1 MKKEKTVKTY
11 QRRTKSGKIVTVRQ
25 HTASYDAADKAKDAA
40 KRKGAGKELEEVKA
54 KKSPQKADLFD
65 GYDFTKDDFNEWYEG
80 TGSAADKKV
89 AKALRKTLGRKAYNE
104 LNNLAADNYKK
115 GGANSFFKK
124 NVHST
129 ATAVNK
135 ASTAT
140 DLASIKVPKGYT
152 LQGKPRPFKDDEGK
166 GHKVSAINKDGYKVT
181 LYRYDDATA
190 KKLGENNKQWNLE
203 FGSETPI
210 KSSASKKGAK
220 KKDKTERVLTNGE
233 DVKSTETRSI
243 TTKRTTSKGDYTPA
257 FRDYVKKSG
266 YELNEYG
273 VLLKGGKPVENGRNI
288 MQSFAK
294 AYRSG
299 SKPTLPKQSS
309 GRLTAVEK
317 AYADYHKEQ
326 GRKGKPDYSSEEFM
340 DFASTYKKQGSPRA
354 SKKTTAKTGK
364 SAKKSEKETYVE
376 AGGKKGHKA
385 VPKSSYKKYKEDPAY
400 ERRLEKDPKFA
411 SSEAVKGAKAELR
424 GYGKQ
429 TPASIARQYGK
440 DSKEYKGY
448 MKLYSTPVPKDPK
461 KAAVRNAVL
470 QGFGRAGDD
479 TCRDLLVANGYP
491 HTHAYSK
498 GVKEITALAK
508 KYGIDW

>member
-1 MKKEKTVKTY
+1 MKKEKTIRTY
-11 QRRTKSGKIVTVRQ
+11 QRRTKSGKIVTVKQ
-25 HTASYDAADKAKDAA
+25 HTAKYDAAEKAKEAA
-40 KRKGAGKELEEVKA
+40 KKKGAGNELEAKMKRLRLKELIGKELPEEEVEKKVLDEDEKEA
-54 KKSPQKADLFD
+54 KKKGKIRPVGTGTNGPEPKKSTAKSKPKKAESAASNSA
-65 GYDFTKDDFNEWYEG
+65 FTAAEFKEWYHG

-89 AKALRKTLGRKAYNE
+89 AKALRAQLGRAGYRKLEDEAI
-104 LNNLAADNYKK
+104 DNYSSRGHLSMFKRVSGGSSV
-115 GGANSFFKK
+115 GGAKETQK
-124 NVHST
+124 G
-129 ATAVNK
+129 K

-166 GHKVSAINKDGYKVT
+166 GHKVSALNKDGYKVT

-190 KKLGENNKQWNLE
+190 KKLGENNKRWSLE

-210 KSSASKKGAK
+210 KKKNTMKQSAGAEKGKKSEPKGATKTGKSSSSAPKKGEVSGNEYFDGRRWRNLKSLPKSDEFRREVIENARK
-220 KKDKTERVLTNGE
+220 EGHIINVSTE
-233 DVKSTETRSI
+233 KST
-243 TTKRTTSKGDYTPA
+243 
-257 FRDYVKKSG
+257 
-266 YELNEYG
+266 
-273 VLLKGGKPVENGRNI
+273 
-288 MQSFAK
+288 
-294 AYRSG
+294 
-299 SKPTLPKQSS
+299 
-309 GRLTAVEK
+309 
-317 AYADYHKEQ
+317 
-326 GRKGKPDYSSEEFM
+326 
-340 DFASTYKKQGSPRA
+340 
-354 SKKTTAKTGK
+354 KTGK
-364 SAKKSEKETYVE
+364 SAKKSEKETSAE
-376 AGGKKGHKA
+376 TGGKKGHKT
-385 VPKSSYKKYKEDPAY
+385 VPKSSYKKYKEDPTY

-440 DSKEYKGY
+440 GSKEYKGY

>member
-25 HTASYDAADKAKDAA
+25 HTAKYDAAEALKEAA
-40 KRKGAGKELEEVKA
+40 KKKGAGNELEAKMKRLRLKELIGKELPEEEVEKKVLDEDEKGA
-54 KKSPQKADLFD
+54 KKKGKIRPVGTGTNGPEPKKSMAKSKPKKAESAASNSA
-65 GYDFTKDDFNEWYEG
+65 FTAAEFKEWYHG

-89 AKALRKTLGRKAYNE
+89 AKALRAQLGRAGYRKLEDEAI
-104 LNNLAADNYKK
+104 DNYSSRGHLSMFKRVSGGSEVSAKK
-115 GGANSFFKK
+115 GKSDVKEK
-124 NVHST
+124 
-129 ATAVNK
+129 AV
-135 ASTAT
+135 
-140 DLASIKVPKGYT
+140 
-152 LQGKPRPFKDDEGK
+152 E
-166 GHKVSAINKDGYKVT
+166 
-181 LYRYDDATA
+181 A
-190 KKLGENNKQWNLE
+190 K
-203 FGSETPI
+203 T
-210 KSSASKKGAK
+210 SKKP
-220 KKDKTERVLTNGE
+220 
-233 DVKSTETRSI
+233 SETRST

-266 YELNEYG
+266 YELNKYG
-273 VLLKGGKPVENGRNI
+273 VLLKGGKPVENGYNI
-288 MQSFAK
+288 IQSFAK

-354 SKKTTAKTGK
+354 SKKTTA
-364 SAKKSEKETYVE
+364 ET
-376 AGGKKGHKA
+376 GGKKGHKV

>member
-25 HTASYDAADKAKDAA
+25 HTASYDAADKAKEAA
-40 KRKGAGKELEEVKA
+40 KKKGAGNELEAKMKRLRLKELIGKELPEEEVEKKVLDEDEKGA
-54 KKSPQKADLFD
+54 KKKGKIRPVGTGTNGPEPKKASKEKASKTATSKSKKAESADSNSA
-65 GYDFTKDDFNEWYEG
+65 FTAAEFKEWYHG

-89 AKALRKTLGRKAYNE
+89 AKALRAQLGRAGYRKLEDEAI
-104 LNNLAADNYKK
+104 DNYSSRGHLSMFKRVS
-115 GGANSFFKK
+115 GGSE
-124 NVHST
+124 
-129 ATAVNK
+129 
-135 ASTAT
+135 AST
-140 DLASIKVPKGYT
+140 
-152 LQGKPRPFKDDEGK
+152 
-166 GHKVSAINKDGYKVT
+166 
-181 LYRYDDATA
+181 
-190 KKLGENNKQWNLE
+190 
-203 FGSETPI
+203 
-210 KSSASKKGAK
+210 
-220 KKDKTERVLTNGE
+220 
-233 DVKSTETRSI
+233 
-243 TTKRTTSKGDYTPA
+243 
-257 FRDYVKKSG
+257 
-266 YELNEYG
+266 
-273 VLLKGGKPVENGRNI
+273 
-288 MQSFAK
+288 
-294 AYRSG
+294 
-299 SKPTLPKQSS
+299 
-309 GRLTAVEK
+309 
-317 AYADYHKEQ
+317 
-326 GRKGKPDYSSEEFM
+326 
-340 DFASTYKKQGSPRA
+340 
-354 SKKTTAKTGK
+354 KTGK
-364 SAKKSEKETYVE
+364 GGSPVSKAASKTSAPEKGEVSGNEYFDGRRWRNLKSLPKSDELRRKVIENAKKEGHIINVPTEKISSKKATAET
-376 AGGKKGHKA
+376 GGKKSHKV